1 MNEIKQKYVDQLDC
15 LMHEILKHYKDYQTC
30 MCALYP
36 QGITST
42 ELSVI
47 KIVHLKPDIVI
58 KEVSEHLSIPGSTLT
73 SVIDR
78 LEQKKLIIRTVSKR
92 NRHSFGMELTEE
104 GIKLNAEHENAERQ
118 IWCKVL
124 SLLDSD
130 HDREMLI
137 QLLTTMVNKLDWTD
151 MSDTEKI
158 KEKKT

>member
-1 MNEIKQKYVDQLDC
+1 MNEIKQEYIDQMDYLI
-15 LMHEILKHYKDYQTC
+15 HEILKHYKDYQIF
-30 MCALYP
+30 MSALYP

-58 KEVSEHLSIPGSTLT
+58 KDVSKLLSIPGSTLT

-78 LEQKKLIIRTVSKR
+78 LEQKNLIIRTVSKK
-92 NRHSFGMELTEE
+92 NRHSFGLELTEE
-104 GIKLNAEHENAERQ
+104 GIKLNAGHENAERQ
-118 IWCKVL
+118 IWHRVL

-137 QLLTTMVNKLDWTD
+137 GLLTTMVNKLDWAEMTN
-151 MSDTEKI
+151 TENM

>member
-1 MNEIKQKYVDQLDC
+1 MNEIKQKYVDQLDN
-15 LMHEILKHYKDYQTC
+15 LMHEILKRYKDYKTC
-30 MCALYP
+30 MCTLYP

-58 KEVSEHLSIPGSTLT
+58 KEVSELLSIPGSTLT

-137 QLLTTMVNKLDWTD
+137 HLLTTMVNKLDQTD

-158 KEKKT
+158 KEKKA